1 MRRFYLTVLFIG
13 MLPSLLGAEFKLLNG
28 DILTGEAAGVSE
40 DGLVVRLDVGG
51 FSPRVGWG
59 KLTQE
64 SLKQLAENPQ
74 AKKFVEPF
82 IEVPVEIK
90 QKERARKKEIVVK
103 DPPHV
108 DQVPKGGSFI
118 AALFKPPAII
128 IMLLLYAANIYAG
141 IEIARYKGRPVAIV
155 GAISALVPLLGPLI
169 FLAAPG
175 FGPVNEVQEGVATGP
190 DTTHVGAPEVKG
202 TQGSSSLGLAAAH
215 AKKGDG
221 TGDQLYTRADSTF
234 DRRFFETKFTPFFR
248 LVPAEDKVLFVKTAK
263 AEFVAKRISRISM
276 NEMHLQLLRG
286 ANEVAV
292 PFGEILE
299 AQVRPKP

>member
-1 MRRFYLTVLFIG
+1 MLLLIG
-13 MLPSLLGAEFKLLNG
+13 MLQSLLGAEFKLLNG
-28 DILTGEAAGVSE
+28 DILIGEPAAVSE
-40 DGLVVRLDVGG
+40 DGLVVRLDIGG
-51 FSPRVGWG
+51 FSQRVGWG

-64 SLKQLAENPQ
+64 TLKQLANNPQ

-90 QKERARKKEIVVK
+90 QKERARKKEIILK
-103 DPPHV
+103 EAPHV
-108 DQVPKGGSFI
+108 DQAPKGGSFI
-118 AALFKPPAII
+118 GALFKPPAII

-141 IEIARYKGRPVAIV
+141 IEIARFKGRPVAIV
-155 GAISALVPLLGPLI
+155 GAISAFVPLLGPLI

-175 FGPVNEVQEGVATGP
+175 FGPVSESQESSAGP
-190 DTTHVGAPEVKG
+190 DTSQIGAPEVKG

-215 AKKGDG
+215 AKKVDT
-221 TGDQLYTRADSTF
+221 TGDQLYTRTDSTF

-263 AEFVAKRISRISM
+263 GEFLAKRITRVSM
-276 NEMHLQLLRG
+276 HEMHLQLARG
-286 ANEVAV
+286 STEVPV

-299 AQVRPKP
+299 AQVRSKT